1 MTGQRHLRRLV
12 AAGATNAGHALLQAL
27 LAEAAESDAAALVI
41 VSDLAAR
48 GNGKESLRAIFSA
61 LGEGQL
67 PTFWVPRAA
76 DAPISAC
83 LRESYNMEIVH
94 PHLHGGCT
102 EPSRSA
108 RGACCSA
115 GWAASSWTSRKPV
128 DSRMSGCGTPP
139 GSSSTA

>member
-12 AAGATNAGHALLQAL
+12 AAGAINAGHALQAL
-27 LAEAAESDAAALVI
+27 LAEAESDAAALVI

-76 DAPISAC
+76 DAPISAY

-94 PHLHGGCT
+94 PHLHGVT

-108 RGACCSA
+108 RGACCSP